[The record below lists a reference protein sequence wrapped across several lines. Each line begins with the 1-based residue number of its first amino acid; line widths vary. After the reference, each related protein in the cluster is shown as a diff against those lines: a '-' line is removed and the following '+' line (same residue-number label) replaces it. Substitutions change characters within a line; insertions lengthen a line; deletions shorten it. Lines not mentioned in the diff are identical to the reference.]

1 MVNRKSKG
9 IFTATVLSNRRIG
22 ECFYTMDLEFTG
34 TGARAFAGFRPGQ
47 FLQVDVSALALP
59 PEDEIP
65 RQLRDICRR
74 SVLLRRPFSLA
85 DVTAKGDQT
94 IAELLYCALG
104 PASVRMTT
112 LAAGDPLSV
121 VGPLG
126 NGFQV
131 SKDKRTALL
140 VVGGM
145 GAPPIRCLAKSLKA
159 EHPDMEVIAFVGAR
173 SVSAL
178 PFDGDL
184 TGVSQQVGLL
194 VPAFARLGI
203 PSVVATDDG
212 SAGCRGLI
220 TECLADWLKQ
230 HVALPMERTIVCAC
244 GPEAM
249 LATVARIA
257 GERGIDCQVS
267 MERRMACGIG
277 VCQSCA
283 VECRVEGS
291 KETAYK
297 LCCQDGPIFDA
308 RTVLFDARIEGVEGI
323 GKVKAIEEG
332 QAGPTVD
339 KARILETLE
348 RGEEDRD

>member
-1 MVNRKSKG
+1 MGNRKSKG
-9 IFTATVLSNRRIG
+9 VFTATVLSNRRIA
-22 ECFYTMDLEFTG
+22 ECFYTMDLEFA
-34 TGARAFAGFRPGQ
+34 GAGAKAFAGFRPGQ
-47 FLQVDVSALALP
+47 FLQVDVSTLALP
-59 PEDEIP
+59 PEDKIP
-65 RQLRDICRR
+65 EELRDVCRR

-85 DVTAKGDQT
+85 DVTVKADKTG
-94 IAELLYCALG
+94 AELLYCALG

-131 SKDKRTALL
+131 PKDKRTALL

-159 EHPDMEVIAFVGAR
+159 ERPDMEVIAFVGAR
-173 SVSAL
+173 SASAL
-178 PFDGDL
+178 PFDGDF

-194 VPAFARLGI
+194 VPAFAQLGI

-212 SAGCRGLI
+212 SAGCRGLV
-220 TECLADWLKQ
+220 TDCLADWLKK
-230 HVALPMERTIVCAC
+230 HVALPAERTIIYAC

-249 LATVARIA
+249 LAVVARIA
-257 GERGIDCQVS
+257 MDRDIDCQVS

-291 KETAYK
+291 KETMYK
-297 LCCQDGPIFDA
+297 LCCQDGPVFDA
-308 RTVLFDARIEGVEGI
+308 RTVIFDG
-323 GKVKAIEEG
+323 
-332 QAGPTVD
+332 
-339 KARILETLE
+339 
-348 RGEEDRD
+348 